1 MPWLCPLNGTH
12 DDGGFCVVCAGS
24 LISATDPVATLSV
37 FSELQVPPLLYN
49 LVFGESVL
57 NDATAIVLF
66 RTLTEFYATPV
77 GWSTLPLMV
86 WRFISIGLGSLGIG
100 MFRHPAG
107 STGTHLHQ
115 GIHPSFILWLA
126 LSLSKCMSVKVHAWQ
141 GPLFQR
147 LGSFVHSMMRI
158 VACT

>member
-1 MPWLCPLNGTH
+1 ML
-12 DDGGFCVVCAGS
+12 CAGA

-100 MFRHPAG
+100 M
-107 STGTHLHQ
+107 
-115 GIHPSFILWLA
+115 ID
-126 LSLSKCMSVKVHAWQ
+126 
-141 GPLFQR
+141 
-147 LGSFVHSMMRI
+147 
-158 VACT
+158 